1 MIMKKILFSLAL
13 ATLITSSVIAVEK
26 ASPEAKAEVQVQSKT
41 IVKGLVSDNLT
52 NETLAGA
59 VITANNQKIYTDL
72 DGNFTLSNLCEG
84 KCLINISMISY
95 KDQTIEI
102 DLHNSQTLE
111 IKLIQR

>member
-1 MIMKKILFSLAL
+1 MKKILFSLVIV
-13 ATLITSSVIAVEK
+13 TLISTSTFSAKK
-26 ASPEAKAEVQVQSKT
+26 ASPETKTEVQVQT
-41 IVKGLVSDNLT
+41 NPVVKGMVFDNLT

-95 KDQTIEI
+95 KDQTIEL
-102 DLHNSQTLE
+102 DLHSSQTLK

>member
-1 MIMKKILFSLAL
+1 MKKILFSLAL
-13 ATLITSSVIAVEK
+13 ASLISSSAFSAKK
-26 ASPEAKAEVQVQSKT
+26 ASPEANAEVQVQLKT
-41 IVKGLVSDNLT
+41 TVKGIVSDNLT

-111 IKLIQR
+111 IKLFQR

>member
-1 MIMKKILFSLAL
+1 MRKILILLVVASLISLSAF
-13 ATLITSSVIAVEK
+13 AVEK
-26 ASPEAKAEVQVQSKT
+26 ASPEAKAEVQVPANT
-41 IVKGLVSDNLT
+41 IVKGMVFDNLT

-59 VITANNQKIYTDL
+59 VINANNQKIYTDL

-95 KDQTIEI
+95 KDQTIEL
-102 DLHNSQTLE
+102 DLHNNQTLK

>member
-1 MIMKKILFSLAL
+1 MRKLLILIVVA
-13 ATLITSSVIAVEK
+13 SVISSSAFAVEK
-26 ASPEAKAEVQVQSKT
+26 ASPEAKAEVQVQTKT
-41 IVKGLVSDNLT
+41 IVNGMVSDNLT

-72 DGNFTLSNLCEG
+72 DGNFTLSNLCDG

-95 KDQTIEI
+95 KDQSIEL

>member
-1 MIMKKILFSLAL
+1 MKKMKKIIFSLVMA
-13 ATLITSSVIAVEK
+13 SVISSSTFSAEK
-26 ASPEAKAEVQVQSKT
+26 ASPEAKAEVQANT
-41 IVKGLVSDNLT
+41 IVKGMVFDNLT

-111 IKLIQR
+111 IKLFQR